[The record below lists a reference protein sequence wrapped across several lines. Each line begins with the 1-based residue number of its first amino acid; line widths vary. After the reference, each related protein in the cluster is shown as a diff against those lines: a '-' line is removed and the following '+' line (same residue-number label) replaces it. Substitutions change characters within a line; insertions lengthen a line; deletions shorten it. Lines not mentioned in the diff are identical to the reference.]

1 MGRLI
6 LLVGIIV
13 SFLTFGSCYR
23 EETFSIVFTSDTQ
36 GKLVPVG

>member
-1 MGRLI
+1 MRRLI
-6 LLVGIIV
+6 LLTLVVV
-13 SFLTFGSCYR
+13 SILVFGSCYR